1 MKIEFDFKRP
11 IDKMVEKNEYVQLE
25 KEETSSSW
33 QQPTGSSFKVEGQRS
48 IKLENNEV
56 CDNNKT
62 GICDITVKKCQ
73 NNQNEQKS
81 NLLNKR

>member
-1 MKIEFDFKRP
+1 MKIKFDFERP
-11 IDKMVEKNEYVQLE
+11 IDKMVQLE

-33 QQPTGSSFKVEGQRS
+33 QQPTGSSFKVDGQRS

-73 NNQNEQKS
+73 NNEKKS
-81 NLLNKR
+81 SLLNKR